1 MQDFTDKNC
10 SLRGTWTNAS
20 VESDK
25 VEYPQGTYKTVKSF
39 SGKSEDRSVRK
50 YRINVNF
57 EMPKFHRAWK
67 SAETVNLSSF
77 EISYFV
83 SATDIYFS
91 IQKDCRRLSMST

>member
-50 YRINVNF
+50 
-57 EMPKFHRAWK
+57 
-67 SAETVNLSSF
+67 
-77 EISYFV
+77 
-83 SATDIYFS
+83 
-91 IQKDCRRLSMST
+91 